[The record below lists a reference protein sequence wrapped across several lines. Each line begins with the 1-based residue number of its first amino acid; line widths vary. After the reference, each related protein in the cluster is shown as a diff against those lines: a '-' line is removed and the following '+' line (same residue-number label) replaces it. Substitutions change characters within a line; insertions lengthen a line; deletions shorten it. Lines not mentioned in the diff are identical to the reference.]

1 MRLYSRTDVASVT
14 HGGTR
19 YTPADDG
26 GFDLPP
32 DVTDLLHSS
41 AVGGQ
46 KQWETSI
53 ERQRRQVAEEMERR
67 KDPATLLAAVEQI
80 MALAEQGAKP
90 QAPVAKA
97 QPPDPD
103 PVKTEPAKA
112 PVKPAT
118 K

>member
-14 HGGTR
+14 HGGKR
-19 YTPADDG
+19 YISADDG

-41 AVGGQ
+41 AVRGER
-46 KQWETSI
+46 QWETSI
-53 ERQRRQVAEEMERR
+53 ERQRRLVAEEMERR

-80 MALAEQGAKP
+80 MALAEAGAKP
-90 QAPVAKA
+90 QVPAA
-97 QPPDPD
+97 
-103 PVKTEPAKA
+103 KTEPAKA
-112 PVKPAT
+112 PVKPAA

>member
-14 HGGTR
+14 HGGER
-19 YTPADDG
+19 HTPADDG

-41 AVGGQ
+41 AVRGE

-90 QAPVAKA
+90 QLPAPEPVPAKTEAARAPVRAAAK
-97 QPPDPD
+97 
-103 PVKTEPAKA
+103 
-112 PVKPAT
+112 
-118 K
+118 